1 MRHFYLTTASLLLMV
16 FNIKRIITPRLENNT
31 LLLVKYG
38 NLGDIYIM
46 LEQLK
51 KFDLDNSEFE
61 VTIAVPEMYCTLV
74 KEYLPNQTV
83 FSLPNIRSDNLASF
97 IGRLVKFSMSY
108 FSIILLLGGSSS
120 PIQEDLCVVFT
131 NSGKKIRVKPDNSKG
146 NIFTRF
152 ISQQFYD
159 QTIGMKALFEA
170 DIIYKQLAS
179 IFSKKSATFYKSE
192 NSVSVDR
199 VKKVLICPGASL
211 SERRWTVKTLLA
223 VIDQIKSLAI
233 FTNITILGT
242 KIDGAAYSEIKHFL
256 INNKIIIKFEN
267 YELKDLENTITSSD
281 IIVTNDSAPMHI
293 ARLYGLPMVVMS
305 GQGHISRFIGDKNYG
320 FKQLDCANCN
330 WRCIF
335 NQIVEKFPCV
345 EILENKEHID
355 DFRKLFRRAF
365 ESI

>member
-1 MRHFYLTTASLLLMV
+1 M
-16 FNIKRIITPRLENNT
+16 
-31 LLLVKYG
+31 
-38 NLGDIYIM
+38 
-46 LEQLK
+46 
-51 KFDLDNSEFE
+51 
-61 VTIAVPEMYCTLV
+61 
-74 KEYLPNQTV
+74 
-83 FSLPNIRSDNLASF
+83 
-97 IGRLVKFSMSY
+97 
-108 FSIILLLGGSSS
+108 
-120 PIQEDLCVVFT
+120 
-131 NSGKKIRVKPDNSKG
+131 
-146 NIFTRF
+146 
-152 ISQQFYD
+152 
-159 QTIGMKALFEA
+159 
-170 DIIYKQLAS
+170 
-179 IFSKKSATFYKSE
+179 
-192 NSVSVDR
+192 
-199 VKKVLICPGASL
+199 